1 MKKTALSLALS
12 ATALCFSAPGALA
25 DYTLTILH
33 FNDWHSRIEPINKF
47 EATCSPEDDAKGAC
61 VGGAARL
68 KTAIDQERKKL
79 AGQNVILLD
88 AGDNFQGSLFYTT
101 YKGSVEAEFTNL
113 FKVDAM
119 TVGNHE
125 FDDGEAGLAAFLDK
139 VHFPVVSANIAAARN
154 AKIGDRVKPYTVLA
168 VGGQKI
174 GIVGAV
180 TNDAD
185 VISSPGPN
193 VLITNDVAGVTAAVA
208 ELQKQG
214 VDKIIALTHVG
225 YQRDLSAIARIP
237 GVDVVVGGHSH
248 TLLSNTDKNAAGPCP
263 TFAGNLD
270 GYQVPVV
277 TAASYSKLLG
287 EVTVTFDD
295 KGIVKSAKGD
305 PIPLDAKIPEDPEVV
320 ARVKELAGPIK
331 QAMSKVVAEAA
342 APIDA
347 DRVACRSG
355 ECAMGDLVA
364 DAMLDRAAKQGVT
377 IAITNGGG
385 LRASIGAGPITVGD
399 IVAVLPF
406 QNTLSTFQLSGKD
419 VVAALENGVS
429 QVSDGAGRF
438 PQVAGLR
445 FSFDRTV
452 GPNSGRIRS
461 VEVKAGDGWQPIKPE
476 KLYLVASN
484 NYMRAGG
491 DGYAV
496 LRDRAKNAYDYGP
509 DLAEV
514 LTTYLQAHQ
523 PYKAYTDGRIK
534 DTTPKVVDSTK
545 TKPAAVEN
553 AAPATMP
560 DLPAGSMKLASEP
573 PAVEAPNAKPET
585 PAEGTKA
592 AENGGTQVPDLPAA
606 SMKLASEP
614 PAVEAPNAKPEAP
627 AKGTK
632 AAENGGIKMPD
643 LPAMSQTLATQP
655 PKIEPSQPANPPAES
670 AAPQPSKAQTPAPA
684 APPSAAKQPAMTQEA
699 KPAAPRQDE
708 GQAGAEATHI
718 VVAGDN
724 YWKLAKTI
732 YGDPALWQKIAK
744 ANPAFRTQ
752 ALPVGATLK
761 IPAR

>member
-1 MKKTALSLALS
+1 MKKITLSLAL
-12 ATALCFSAPGALA
+12 AAAALFLSAPAALA

-33 FNDWHSRIEPINKF
+33 FNDWHSRIEPINKY
-47 EATCSPEDDAKGAC
+47 EATCSAEDDAKGAC
-61 VGGAARL
+61 FGGAARL
-68 KTAIDQERKKL
+68 KTAVDQERKKL

-154 AKIGDRVKPYTVLA
+154 AKIGDRVKPYAVLDA
-168 VGGQKI
+168 GGQKI
-174 GIVGAV
+174 GIVGAI

-185 VISSPGPN
+185 VISSPGPD
-193 VLITNDVAGVTAAVA
+193 VLITNDVAGVKAAVA

-214 VDKIIALTHVG
+214 IDKIIALTHVG
-225 YQRDLSAIARIP
+225 YQRDLSAIAKIP

-248 TLLSNTDKNAAGPCP
+248 TLLSNTDKNAAGPYP

-295 KGIVKSAKGD
+295 KGVVKEAKGD
-305 PIPLDAKIPEDPEVV
+305 PIPLDAKIAEDPQVV
-320 ARVKELAGPIK
+320 ARVKELAGPIQ

-347 DRVACRSG
+347 DRVTCRSG

-364 DAMLDRAAKQGVT
+364 DAMLDRASKQGVT

-385 LRASIGAGPITVGD
+385 LRASISAGPVTAGD
-399 IVAVLPF
+399 IVSVLPF

-419 VVAALENGVS
+419 IVAALENGVS

-452 GPNSGRIRS
+452 GPNSGRIKS
-461 VEVKAGDGWQPIKPE
+461 VEVQVGDGWQPIEADKP
-476 KLYLVASN
+476 YLIASN

-496 LRDRAKNAYDYGP
+496 LRDKARNAYDYGP

-514 LTTYLQAHQ
+514 LTTYLQAHRPYQ
-523 PYKAYTDGRIK
+523 PHTDGRIT
-534 DTTPKVVDSTK
+534 DATPKIVDSTK
-545 TKPAAVEN
+545 AAKPAPSEN
-553 AAPATMP
+553 AAPATPKMP
-560 DLPAGSMKLASEP
+560 DLPAGSMKLATEP
-573 PAVEAPNAKPET
+573 PAVDVDSAAKPEGAK
-585 PAEGTKA
+585 PAEAGA
-592 AENGGTQVPDLPAA
+592 
-606 SMKLASEP
+606 
-614 PAVEAPNAKPEAP
+614 
-627 AKGTK
+627 
-632 AAENGGIKMPD
+632 IKMPD

-655 PKIEPSQPANPPAES
+655 PKVETNQPVNPPVENAGAEPKS
-670 AAPQPSKAQTPAPA
+670 QTPAPA
-684 APPSAAKQPAMTQEA
+684 PSTAAAQEPASQP
-699 KPAAPRQDE
+699 
-708 GQAGAEATHI
+708 GAETTHV

-724 YWKLAKTI
+724 YWKLAETL
-732 YGDPALWQKIAK
+732 YGDPALWPKIAK
-744 ANPAFRTQ
+744 ANPKLRSQ

-761 IPAR
+761 IPPK